1 MRLLP
6 KGFGEMLA
14 KRKRRKPKAG
24 EVITRIE
31 HFLVPKHE
39 LLKEDEV
46 EKLLE
51 KLKVTTEQLPRIR
64 QYDPAIA
71 DLNAKEGD
79 IVRIHRIGEA
89 VYYRIVTKD

>member
-1 MRLLP
+1 
-6 KGFGEMLA
+6 MLA

-24 EVITRIE
+24 EVITHIE

-39 LLKEDEV
+39 LVKDDEI

-51 KLKVTTEQLPRIR
+51 KLEVTREQLPRIR

-79 IVRIHRIGEA
+79 IIKIHRIDEA
-89 VYYRIVTKD
+89 VYYSIVTKY